1 MVASVMRPEADGAGS
16 QSGELHPKRL
26 PARHHRAPWLLV
38 LPAAMAYG
46 AFLIYPDLRS
56 VVEAFT
62 NWSGILPGQKFVG
75 LTNFWKALHDS
86 IVIEGFRNVAVIAVV
101 VTVVQNGLGLLA
113 ALALHRKLK
122 SRLVLRAFFFLP
134 VLINPLVIAYVW
146 QFIFTYG
153 GPLDSVLSTLHLQA
167 LEVNYLGT
175 SHYALASC
183 LVPMCWQYVG
193 YSMVIFLAGLE
204 GIPSELGEAADLD
217 GAGRWQHFRNVT
229 WPLLAPALTI
239 NALLTVVGGLNAFTV
254 IFALTN
260 GGPGNATQTV
270 TTILFS
276 DSFLYGQ
283 YGYGTAIAV
292 MLSIVVVG
300 VAFALL
306 KGLRVGSWCYDKK
319 TEEGYVEDAVYKA
332 HRGA

>member
-1 MVASVMRPEADGAGS
+1 MHTTRDVVPSATTQQTGSAGS
-16 QSGELHPKRL
+16 RSGEVRPKRL
-26 PARHHRAPWLLV
+26 PASGHRRAIWVLV
-38 LPAAMAYG
+38 LPAAIAYG
-46 AFLIYPDLRS
+46 GLLIYPDIRS

-75 LTNFWKALHDS
+75 FTNFWKALRDS
-86 IVIEGFRNVAVIAVV
+86 IVIEGFRNVALIAIV
-101 VTVVQNGLGLLA
+101 VTIVQNGLGLLV

-122 SRLVLRAFFFLP
+122 SRLVLRALFFLP

-153 GPLDSVLSTLHLQA
+153 GPLDSVLSALGLQA
-167 LEVNYLGT
+167 LEVNYLGS

-183 LVPMCWQYVG
+183 LIPMCWQYVG

-204 GIPSELGEAADLD
+204 GIPTELGEAADLD
-217 GAGRWQHFRNVT
+217 GADRWQHFRHVT

-270 TTILFS
+270 TTILFN

-306 KGLRVGSWCYDKK
+306 KGLRSRELVL
-319 TEEGYVEDAVYKA
+319 
-332 HRGA
+332 